1 MRAWQWC
8 FSGVRTV
15 TRTPP
20 IGISRCQNQWERCNL
35 VPTACLSSRTRP
47 VDRSG
52 ASTGVAG
59 RVIGC
64 RMVAWDVVA
73 RSPAA
78 MRCARWPVAVAIA
91 QVTADSRW
99 LQRGEARRA
108 RMCHWLRAATSWVC
122 RLACSTADKRY
133 GHIILVHW
141 RFAGER
147 GYASDIV
154 EAGRPAD

>member
-20 IGISRCQNQWERCNL
+20 IGISRCQNQWDRCNL

-64 RMVAWDVVA
+64 RMVACDVVA

-91 QVTADSRW
+91 QVTADRS
-99 LQRGEARRA
+99 LVTARRGQA
-108 RMCHWLRAATSWVC
+108 RAYVPLASRGHELGMQAGVLDGGQTIRSHHSRAWTIRWRARLRI
-122 RLACSTADKRY
+122 R
-133 GHIILVHW
+133 H
-141 RFAGER
+141 R
-147 GYASDIV
+147 GS
-154 EAGRPAD
+154 G